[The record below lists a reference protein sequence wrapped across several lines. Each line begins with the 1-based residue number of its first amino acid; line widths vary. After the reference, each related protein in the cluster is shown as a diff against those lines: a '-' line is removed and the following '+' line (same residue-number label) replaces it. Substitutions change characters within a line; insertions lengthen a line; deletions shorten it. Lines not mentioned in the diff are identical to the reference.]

1 MIKKVY
7 ICIMFL
13 TGHIWRRSWQ
23 QSSWSWWHSNWR
35 LLLDSRHRSV
45 LWRYVFWLKEHW
57 DVIRKKKRRN
67 KEKFARG
74 WKKKRWRNDGV
85 LSRTTLIHALN
96 LSTIHF
102 NNYSRGR
109 TVYSSNRPNFLN
121 IYRRYETPLGETA
134 VDLINARGVYL
145 ILGVQKGAFNRYKEA
160 FKRERRFFSHV
171 Q

>member
-1 MIKKVY
+1 MIFEGVVGSSHLEAGD
-7 ICIMFL
+7 IAIDDFSL
-13 TGHIWRRSWQ
+13 TADTEASCDGKYFDWRSTET
-23 QSSWSWWHSNWR
+23 
-35 LLLDSRHRSV
+35 L
-45 LWRYVFWLKEHW
+45 FE
-57 DVIRKKKRRN
+57 KKKRRN
-67 KEKFARG
+67 KEKFARAW
-74 WKKKRWRNDGV
+74 WKKKRWRDDGV

-109 TVYSSNRPNFLN
+109 TVYLSNRPNFLN
-121 IYRRYETPLGETA
+121 IYRRYETPLGETV